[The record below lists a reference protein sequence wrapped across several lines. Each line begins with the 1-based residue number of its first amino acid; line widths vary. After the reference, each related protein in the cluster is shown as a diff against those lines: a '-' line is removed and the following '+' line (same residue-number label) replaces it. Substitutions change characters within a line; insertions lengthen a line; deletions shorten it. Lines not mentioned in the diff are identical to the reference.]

1 MSSVTGYS
9 TIALERLAKEY
20 ADKAVMMERRGNY
33 EEAAKSY
40 RKAAEILK
48 KILSM
53 HRDIPMRE
61 MYIEY
66 IKEYEKRAEFIEK
79 NLQALSSS
87 DLRGIS
93 QGGGG
98 GDDLEDIVKPPPKIT
113 FDDIVDL
120 EDAKRIIRRSIIF
133 PVKRPDLFPNDLGW
147 IKGVLLFGP
156 PGNGK
161 TMLAGAVAREI
172 NAAFIE
178 VDAKDI
184 MSKWLG
190 DAEKNVSKIFAKARN
205 IWNQRGVPVVIFIDE
220 VDSLMGVHT
229 AEVGGEVRARNQF
242 LKEMDGIQ
250 TKGSNELIFVIGA
263 TNKPWLL
270 DIAFLR
276 RFQKRIYIPN
286 PNLEVRKALLRH
298 YTKSIKLADDVDLDE
313 IARATEGFSASD
325 IRELVRDAYEN
336 SLEDLFEGRINE
348 PRPVSMRDFMN
359 ALSKRKPS
367 VSPETIKVYEEWNNK
382 FGAK

>member
-1 MSSVTGYS
+1 VTGFS
-9 TIALERLAKEY
+9 TIALERLAREY

-33 EEAAKSY
+33 EEAAKNY

-61 MYIEY
+61 TYIEY
-66 IKEYEKRAEFIEK
+66 IREYEKRAEFIEK
-79 NLQALSSS
+79 NLQAISSADTRGVSKEDAS
-87 DLRGIS
+87 DN
-93 QGGGG
+93 
-98 GDDLEDIVKPPPKIT
+98 DFDDIVKPPPKIT

-120 EDAKRIIRRSIIF
+120 EEAKRIIRRSIIF

-147 IKGVLLFGP
+147 TKGLLLFGP

-172 NAAFIE
+172 GAAFIE

-190 DAEKNVSKIFAKARN
+190 DAEKNVSKIFAKARS
-205 IWNQRGVPVVIFIDE
+205 IWNKKGVPVVVFIDE
-220 VDSLMGVHT
+220 VDSLMGIHT

-242 LKEMDGIQ
+242 LKEMDGIH

-286 PNLEVRKALLRH
+286 PNLEVRKALLKH
-298 YTKSIKLADDVDLDE
+298 YTKHIKLTDDVDLDE

-325 IRELVRDAYEN
+325 IKELVRDVYET
-336 SLEDLFEGRINE
+336 SLEDIFEGRINE
-348 PRPVSMRDFMN
+348 PRPVSMRDFLQ

-367 VSPETIKVYEEWNNK
+367 VSPDTIKIYEEWNSR

>member
-1 MSSVTGYS
+1 MTGYS
-9 TIALERLAKEY
+9 TTALERLAKDY
-20 ADKAVMMERRGNY
+20 ADKAVLMERRGNY

-48 KILSM
+48 KILAM
-53 HRDIPMRE
+53 NRDLPARE
-61 MYIEY
+61 IYIEY

-79 NLQALSSS
+79 NLELVASQS
-87 DLRGIS
+87 DKGSIQRMS
-93 QGGGG
+93 
-98 GDDLEDIVKPPPKIT
+98 DSDLEDIVKPPPNIT
-113 FDDIVDL
+113 FNDIVDL
-120 EDAKRIIRRSIIF
+120 EEVKKIIRRAIIF
-133 PVKRPDLFPNDLGW
+133 PIKRPDLYPNELGW
-147 IKGVLLFGP
+147 SKGVLLFGP

-172 NAAFIE
+172 GAAFIE

-190 DAEKNVSKIFAKARN
+190 DAEKNVSKIFSKARS
-205 IWNQRGVPVVIFIDE
+205 IWNSKGVPVVIFIDE
-220 VDSLMGVHT
+220 VDSLMGIHN

-242 LKEMDGIQ
+242 LKEMDGIH
-250 TKGSNELIFVIGA
+250 TKGSSELIFVIGA

-270 DIAFLR
+270 DMAFLR

-286 PNLEVRKALLRH
+286 PNYEVRKALLKH
-298 YTKSIKLADDVDLDE
+298 YTKSIKLADDVDLDQ
-313 IARATEGFSASD
+313 IAKLTEGFSASD
-325 IRELVRDAYEN
+325 IKELVRDAYEN
-336 SLEDLFEGRINE
+336 ALEDLFEEKVSE
-348 PRPVSMRDFMN
+348 PRPVTMSDFMN

-367 VSPETIKVYEEWNNK
+367 VSPETIKIFEEWNNR